1 MRTKILVGWA
11 VTAVAAAS
19 GLAGFGAADVSSE
32 GRELRVECFVL
43 ELDTP
48 VAGSSPHV
56 GIAKLTRTELGADI
70 LFEWDLQ
77 FALDDLRVLHVERY
91 TADGAK
97 LVWREVGPGR
107 GRTLLAELAHDA
119 DTLRV
124 VDWSTERAREDVHV
138 GASLLLPLG
147 ELELARR
154 NELCDGVQTVF
165 DPLSRAPEPRESST
179 RFRGVLLDD
188 ATTAANSEAWRLER
202 EVSTRRLDGTH
213 AWSARFVGDELL
225 AYAWQPGGLVA
236 RRIDTAEYDRERAV
250 LDAGGTELGL
260 ASVDVKA
267 E

>member
-11 VTAVAAAS
+11 VTALVAAS
-19 GLAGFGAADVSSE
+19 VLAGFGEADASSE

-48 VAGSSPHV
+48 VAGTSQHV
-56 GIAKLTRTELGADI
+56 GVAKLTRTELGADT
-70 LFEWDLQ
+70 LFEWDLH

-91 TADGAK
+91 TEDGAK

-124 VDWSTERAREDVHV
+124 VDWSTEREREDVHV

-165 DPLSRAPEPRESST
+165 DPLSREPEPRESST
-179 RFRGVLLDD
+179 RFAGVPVED
-188 ATTAANSEAWRLER
+188 ASAEPVSEAWRLER
-202 EVSTRRLDGTH
+202 EVSARRRDGTH
-213 AWSARFVGDELL
+213 AWSARFVGDELV

-236 RRIDTAEYDRERAV
+236 RRIEAAEYERERAV
-250 LDAGGTELGL
+250 LDAAGSEVGL
-260 ASVDVKA
+260 AAVDVKA